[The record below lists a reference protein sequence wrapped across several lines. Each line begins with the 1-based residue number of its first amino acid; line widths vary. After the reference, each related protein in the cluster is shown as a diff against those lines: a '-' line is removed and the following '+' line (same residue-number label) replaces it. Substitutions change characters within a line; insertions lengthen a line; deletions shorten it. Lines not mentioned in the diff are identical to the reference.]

1 MITCAI
7 LTKTGGRQVNED
19 SVGVKETSG
28 RIICVLADGL
38 GGHNAGEVA
47 SSLAV
52 ESALKQFK
60 DIGDMSCCEV
70 LAACMDKAQSKIIE
84 EQHRQN
90 KIDEMKTTAVML
102 MIEENKAQWAHVGD
116 SRLYVFENNEFV
128 KRTLDHSV
136 PQMLVLQ
143 GELREEEIR
152 HHEDRN
158 RLTRAM
164 GTEWEKPMF
173 VLSEPYKISG
183 PASFLL
189 CSDGFWEL
197 IDENEMKK
205 CHKKSSTPAEWLA
218 KMEKTVLRKGKKKN
232 MDNYSAIAVFVRD

>member
-1 MITCAI
+1 MITYAT
-7 LTKTGGRQVNED
+7 LTKVGGRQVNED

-28 RIICVLADGL
+28 RILCVLADGL
-38 GGHNAGEVA
+38 GGHNAGEIA
-47 SSLAV
+47 SSIAV
-52 ESALKQFK
+52 ESAIKLFE
-60 DIGDMSCCEV
+60 DINDMPFSV
-70 LAACMDKAQSKIIE
+70 ILTACMDKAQNKILE

-102 MIEENKAQWAHVGD
+102 LIEENKAQWAHVGD
-116 SRLYVFENNEFV
+116 SRLYRFDKNEV
-128 KRTLDHSV
+128 ADRTLDHSV

-143 GELREEEIR
+143 GEINEKDIR

-164 GTEWEKPMF
+164 GTEWDRPKYI
-173 VLSEPYKISG
+173 LSRPIDISA
-183 PASFLL
+183 PTTFLL

-197 IDENEMKK
+197 IEEKEMSRCLNK
-205 CHKKSSTPAEWLA
+205 CSNPEGWLLA
-218 KMEKTVLRKGKKKN
+218 MEKIVCRSGRKKN